1 MDDAL
6 MDSLLELEVSGT
18 VSTMQHDE
26 WTLDVFIDEKWFGLW
41 DTTKN
46 TFVE

>member
-1 MDDAL
+1 MEAL
-6 MDSLLELEVSGT
+6 INALKILGIT
-18 VSTMQHDE
+18 GQITTKQHDE
-26 WTLDVFIDEKWFGLW
+26 WTLDIYIDDKWFGLW